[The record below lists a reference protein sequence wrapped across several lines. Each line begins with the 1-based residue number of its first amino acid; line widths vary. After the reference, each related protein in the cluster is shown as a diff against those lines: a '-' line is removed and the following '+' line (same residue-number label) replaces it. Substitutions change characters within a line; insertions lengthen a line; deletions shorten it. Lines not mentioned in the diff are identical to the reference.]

1 MRKTLLACGI
11 AAAIALA
18 ASLVTARVEAQGIRI
33 ADGMSPGTRDGAQ
46 SIVPR
51 RVRPGIRRDA
61 PRAAPALQRVNG
73 AASGD
78 ARWAGVAVSIH
89 VEKDAVGWDYIKDM
103 RRGAV
108 VAAKGFCV
116 SGIHRYNEKVRAG
129 DMPGPAI
136 ENPRC
141 TGDAGPDWVIGM
153 YCSDKL
159 DAVASAVGLGASPA
173 DAANDVLQKIGNF
186 PVELCVFT
194 GFRHAR
200 IDKKVIIF
208 GHWSSEVTDGTKRE
222 RGSAANGRA
231 QTAEEPEDS
240 AALRALND
248 ALIACDDV
256 VASQCQVLAFEETRG
271 GSNASRVNGRLG
283 LASALIGR
291 AEASE
296 QPVARG
302 RSAPRTQMAVVA
314 LPRSNAKAGG
324 PVNARGTFCVEQGIF
339 SGTPKVRF
347 GSCRPEGGGCT
358 SLATLRLGSRSGKY
372 MCGST
377 QTDMNRRF
385 SFPQRKG
392 DTKRFYG
399 RKQGTIVYFNRSSY
413 R

>member
-283 LASALIGR
+283 LASAFIGR
-291 AEASE
+291 AEARE
-296 QPVARG
+296 QPALRG
-302 RSAPRTQMAVVA
+302 RLQHRTQMAAVA
-314 LPRSNAKAGG
+314 PRAAVSAASTVCVKSGVFPSRNTWVRLRYNNDANKTGKIRLPSKRSGY
-324 PVNARGTFCVEQGIF
+324 VC
-339 SGTPKVRF
+339 
-347 GSCRPEGGGCT
+347 GS
-358 SLATLRLGSRSGKY
+358 ATLNPAQKY
-372 MCGST
+372 RIFVKEGRFLT
-377 QTDMNRRF
+377 ERR
-385 SFPQRKG
+385 
-392 DTKRFYG
+392 
-399 RKQGTIVYFNRSSY
+399 QGTTLYFQ
-413 R
+413 